1 MVEVAVHDEYVIL
14 EWRGGSANRMAHVR
28 WLGFDPRT
36 GLPWLDSWEP
46 RGNLTHDLRAGG
58 LIRPKRPRD
67 PGREGVGKRERGETG
82 AKRVEMGV
90 RRVSPR
96 LVGLTA
102 VSGI

>member
-1 MVEVAVHDEYVIL
+1 MSIL
-14 EWRGGSANRMAHVR
+14 EWRGGSTNRMANVR

-36 GLPWLDSWEP
+36 GLPWRDSWEP

-67 PGREGVGKRERGETG
+67 PGRDVVGKRDTRGGRGSQEG
-82 AKRVEMGV
+82 GNAGV

-96 LVGLTA
+96 LAGLTA